1 VSLVHAALNPVEP
14 AADASSVAQRIERA
28 LLRAIVTMELAP
40 GAKLSEQ
47 ELAERYGVSRQP
59 VREALLALGNRGL
72 VATLPRRG
80 TMVVKISVELMMQVR
95 FVREALEVAVVRRA
109 CDRFSSLHR
118 STVDMLLRAQ
128 TAAAEANDHDAF
140 LVLDERFHAT
150 LAAGSG
156 CDLAWRTVLDIKCHM
171 DRVCQLTIW
180 DSAAQLALVAQ
191 HRAIVEAIDRRDAE
205 AAETAMRHH
214 LTEILRA
221 IPRVVAERGEL
232 FE

>member
-1 VSLVHAALNPVEP
+1 MSLVHAAISPVEP
-14 AADASSVAQRIERA
+14 AADSSSVAQRIERA
-28 LLRAIVTMELAP
+28 LLRAIVTMELPP

-80 TMVVKISVELMMQVR
+80 TSVVKISVDQMMQVR

-109 CDRFSSLHR
+109 CERFSPLHR
-118 STVDMLLRAQ
+118 STVEMLIEAQ
-128 TAAAEANDHDAF
+128 KAAAAANDHDAF
-140 LVLDERFHAT
+140 FVLDERFHAT
-150 LAAGSG
+150 LAAGAG
-156 CDLAWRTVLDIKCHM
+156 CDLAWRSVLDIKCHM
-171 DRVCQLTIW
+171 DRLCQLTLW
-180 DSAAQLALVAQ
+180 DADAQLALVEQ
-191 HRAIVEAIDRRDAE
+191 HRAIVAAIDARDAE
-205 AAETAMRHH
+205 AAGTAMHHH

-221 IPRVVAERGEL
+221 MPRVVAERADL